1 MYLDVGNE
9 DRSLQGLVPVTPPV
23 VRVSPPALAVNSPSP
38 SGGLDAQG
46 KPGEMLDPLG
56 SQVLDVVKHL
66 LSEGEMDR
74 VTIQDVMDEVSAG
87 DSAVRQRLNHLV
99 DLGHIE
105 CWTGSGRRPSYYF
118 LPKTN
123 ASEVADR
130 NATPSEDESMLT
142 QLLEMNRAAVSEIQ
156 QIEKEMESRQ
166 AQLDALHKDV
176 EAYARIIDKISNQPA
191 KKPQEGE

>member
-9 DRSLQGLVPVTPPV
+9 DQSLQGFVPATQRV
-23 VRVSPPALAVNSPSP
+23 VRVAPPALVAKSPSP
-38 SGGLDAQG
+38 SDGLDKQG
-46 KPGEMLDPLG
+46 EPGEMLDPLG

-87 DSAVRQRLNHLV
+87 DSAVRQRLNQLV

-118 LPKTN
+118 LPKAHVDET
-123 ASEVADR
+123 AHQG
-130 NATPSEDESMLT
+130 ATPSEDESMLT
-142 QLLEMNRAAVSEIQ
+142 QLLEMNRAAANEIH
-156 QIEKEMESRQ
+156 QIEKEIESKQ
-166 AQLDALHKDV
+166 ARLEILHKDI
-176 EAYARIIDKISNQPA
+176 EAYARIIDKLNVQST
-191 KKPQEGE
+191 KKPQGGE